1 MAVTLSTI
9 NTTLVNQ
16 NSILQSTDEG
26 VKSTSNN
33 IDKLV
38 STLYADRL
46 DRLESDK
53 EAERGVKVK
62 TDKAKG
68 ESNSGGM
75 FGGLGNMFKGVG
87 GALAGIPILGGFLIS
102 FLKFGKLLL
111 RFGPLA
117 FLIGTIASGVDTD
130 ELSRLFTNIGTA
142 FKSLKTT
149 ITGWME
155 STDKFMTENGIQ
167 LPSLKE
173 VQTFIVNKFNGALKG
188 LNNIIEGDFESFGT
202 DIKNIGITLGLLAFA
217 FKPLG
222 VIGLAFKALKGTL
235 GLAAAAGATAARGA
249 GIAGSAAAAAL
260 KPGAAAAAATAP
272 AAAAA
277 AATTSKT
284 PVAATTTAKPRK
296 FKVDK
301 AGNYTSLKTGK
312 PLTGAALKTAQATTA
327 ADAAAVA
334 KKFPRFGALSKF
346 ASKIPVLGGLIS
358 AGLIANVL
366 MGDGSKDD
374 KIKGVSGILGGIGG
388 AGLGALV
395 GSLVAPGLGT
405 IAGAIIGGLS
415 GDMLATS
422 LAEWLLGGKSDT
434 LKSAAK
440 SHELATTPNV
450 RMDAV
455 SDPRSTTYKSPT
467 KPVPQNASVIGSLN
481 AQGADAAAS
490 RSRGMG
496 NGAPIVIQDN
506 SVRSSSNNSAL
517 ALPPLSSVDTRY
529 NVSGFIR

>member
-1 MAVTLSTI
+1 MAVTLATI
-9 NTTLVNQ
+9 NDTLVNQ
-16 NSILQSTDEG
+16 NGILKSTDAG
-26 VKSTSNN
+26 VKNTSQN

-38 STLYADRL
+38 SSLYADRL
-46 DRLESDK
+46 DRLEADK

-87 GALAGIPILGGFLIS
+87 GALAGIPILGGFLTS

-117 FLIGTIASGVDTD
+117 LLIGTIASGVDTD
-130 ELSRLFTNIGTA
+130 EFSRLFTNIGKA
-142 FKSLKTT
+142 FESLKTT
-149 ITGWME
+149 ISGWMT

-173 VQTFIVNKFNGALKG
+173 VQTFIVDKFNGALKG
-188 LNNIIEGDFESFGT
+188 LNNILEGDFESFGT

-217 FKPLG
+217 FRPLG

-235 GLAAAAGATAARGA
+235 G
-249 GIAGSAAAAAL
+249 I
-260 KPGAAAAAATAP
+260 AAAAAATGASGAAKLGSAA

-277 AATTSKT
+277 AATTTTKT
-284 PVAATTTAKPRK
+284 PPAATTTAKPRK

-346 ASKIPVLGGLIS
+346 ATKIPVLGGLIS

-450 RMDAV
+450 RMDAT
-455 SDPRSTTYKSPT
+455 SDPRSTTYKP
-467 KPVPQNASVIGSLN
+467 KPARPMNAEVLGTLTAEQSQVEAMRRNGRGGGS
-481 AQGADAAAS
+481 
-490 RSRGMG
+490 
-496 NGAPIVIQDN
+496 APIVIQDN

-517 ALPPLSSVDTRY
+517 ALPPASSVDTRY
-529 NVSGFIR
+529 NNHSGYIR

>member
-1 MAVTLSTI
+1 MAVTLATI
-9 NTTLVNQ
+9 NDTLVNQ
-16 NSILQSTDEG
+16 NGILKSTDAG
-26 VKSTSNN
+26 VKNTSQN

-38 STLYADRL
+38 SSLYADRL

-75 FGGLGNMFKGVG
+75 FGGLGNMFKGIG
-87 GALAGIPILGGFLIS
+87 GALGGIPILGGFLIS

-130 ELSRLFTNIGTA
+130 EFSRLFTNIGEA
-142 FKSLKTT
+142 FDKIKTT
-149 ITGWME
+149 ISKWWTD
-155 STDKFMTENGIQ
+155 TDKWLTENGIK
-167 LPSLKE
+167 LPSIKE

-188 LNNIIEGDFESFGT
+188 LNNILEGDFESFGT

-235 GLAAAAGATAARGA
+235 GIAAAAASAGASGAAKL
-249 GIAGSAAAAAL
+249 GSAAAAAL
-260 KPGAAAAAATAP
+260 KPAAAAAAAAAAATTP

-284 PVAATTTAKPRK
+284 PAAATTTAKPRK

-346 ASKIPVLGGLIS
+346 ASKIPVLGSLIS

-388 AGLGALV
+388 AALGMLV

-450 RMDAV
+450 RMV
-455 SDPRSTTYKSPT
+455 VVVVLHQS
-467 KPVPQNASVIGSLN
+467 
-481 AQGADAAAS
+481 
-490 RSRGMG
+490 
-496 NGAPIVIQDN
+496 
-506 SVRSSSNNSAL
+506 
-517 ALPPLSSVDTRY
+517 
-529 NVSGFIR
+529 

>member
-1 MAVTLSTI
+1 MAVTLATI
-9 NTTLVNQ
+9 NDTLVNQ
-16 NSILQSTDEG
+16 NGILKSTDAG
-26 VKSTSNN
+26 VKNTSQN

-38 STLYADRL
+38 SSLYADRL
-46 DRLESDK
+46 DRLEADK

-87 GALAGIPILGGFLIS
+87 GALASIPILGGFLTS

-117 FLIGTIASGVDTD
+117 LLIGTIASGVNTE

-142 FKSLKTT
+142 FESLKTT
-149 ITGWME
+149 ISGWME

-188 LNNIIEGDFESFGT
+188 LNNILEGDFESFGT

-235 GLAAAAGATAARGA
+235 GIAAAAGATAARGA
-249 GIAGSAAAAAL
+249 AGIVPGAAKAAAA
-260 KPGAAAAAATAP
+260 

-277 AATTSKT
+277 AATSKT
-284 PVAATTTAKPRK
+284 PAAATTPAKPRK

-346 ASKIPVLGGLIS
+346 ATKIPVLGGLIS
-358 AGLIANVL
+358 AGMIANVL

-388 AGLGALV
+388 AGLGMLV

-455 SDPRSTTYKSPT
+455 SDPRSTTYKP
-467 KPVPQNASVIGSLN
+467 KPARPMNAEVLGTLTAEQSQVEAMRRNGRGGGS
-481 AQGADAAAS
+481 
-490 RSRGMG
+490 
-496 NGAPIVIQDN
+496 APIVIQDN

-517 ALPPLSSVDTRY
+517 ALPPASSVDTRY
-529 NVSGFIR
+529 NNHSGYIR

>member
-1 MAVTLSTI
+1 MAVTLATI
-9 NTTLVNQ
+9 NDTLVNQ
-16 NSILQSTDEG
+16 NGILKSTDAG
-26 VKSTSNN
+26 VKNTSQN

-38 STLYADRL
+38 SSLYADRL

-75 FGGLGNMFKGVG
+75 FGGLGNMFKGIG

-117 FLIGTIASGVDTD
+117 FLIGTVAEGVDTD

-149 ITGWME
+149 ISGWMT

-188 LNNIIEGDFESFGT
+188 LNNILVGDFESFGT

-235 GLAAAAGATAARGA
+235 GIAAAAASAGASGAAKL
-249 GIAGSAAAAAL
+249 GSAAAAAL
-260 KPGAAAAAATAP
+260 KPGAAAAAA
-272 AAAAA
+272 
-277 AATTSKT
+277 ATTPAKVKSPAGKVLSNVPGRD
-284 PVAATTTAKPRK
+284 PVTGK
-296 FKVDK
+296 FTKSPAGLAK
-301 AGNYTSLKTGK
+301 AGQSAG
-312 PLTGAALKTAQATTA
+312 G
-327 ADAAAVA
+327 VA
-334 KKFPRFGALSKF
+334 KKFPRFGTFTKY
-346 ASKIPVLGGLIS
+346 ASKVPLLGKVIAGGLLAS
-358 AGLIANVL
+358 TL
-366 MGDGSKDD
+366 MSDAPMDE
-374 KIKGVSGILGGIGG
+374 KIKGVAGLFAGIGG
-388 AGLGALV
+388 GVLGGAIGTLIF
-395 GSLVAPGLGT
+395 PGVGT
-405 IAGAIIGGLS
+405 IAGAGIGALMGDSIGVGL
-415 GDMLATS
+415 AQ
-422 LAEWLLGGKSDT
+422 WLLGQPITAIPGFGPKKSTDVGGNMTGANGDDPMGAMSTDFKYTPKPARPMNAEVLGT
-434 LKSAAK
+434 LTAEQSQVEAMRR
-440 SHELATTPNV
+440 NG
-450 RMDAV
+450 RGG
-455 SDPRSTTYKSPT
+455 
-467 KPVPQNASVIGSLN
+467 GS
-481 AQGADAAAS
+481 
-490 RSRGMG
+490 
-496 NGAPIVIQDN
+496 APIVIQDN

-517 ALPPLSSVDTRY
+517 ALPPASSVDTRY
-529 NVSGFIR
+529 NNHSGYIR